1 MIMKNE
7 FKVKPNNRI
16 KKWTYL
22 TQQKTLDEKEQN
34 ES

>member
-1 MIMKNE
+1 MKNE

-16 KKWTYL
+16 KKWMIYL
-22 TQQKTLDEKEQN
+22 TEQKTLDEKEQN

>member
-1 MIMKNE
+1 MKE
-7 FKVKPNNRI
+7 VKPNNRI

-22 TQQKTLDEKEQN
+22 TKQKTQIDQLRN

>member
-1 MIMKNE
+1 MKSV

-16 KKWTYL
+16 KKWMIYL
-22 TQQKTLDEKEQN
+22 IEQKTLDEKEQN

>member
-1 MIMKNE
+1 MKNE

-16 KKWTYL
+16 KKWMHL
-22 TQQKTLDEKEQN
+22 TKQKTLDEKEQN